1 MSAYH
6 NALIFGGKGFIGS
19 HLISFL
25 KKNVPELDVYVA
37 DILAD
42 ESNPC
47 EYKVDVRN
55 PINLDG
61 KFGADTIIFNFAAV
75 HRTPGH
81 PDKAYFETNIRG
93 AENVCAF
100 AEAHG
105 INNIVFT
112 SSIAPYGASEDVKT
126 EETLPTPNTPYGI
139 SKLVAEKIHQMW
151 LAGDSNRKLS
161 IARPGIV
168 FGTGE
173 HGNMTRLY
181 AGLKKHR
188 FAYAGRKDTIKANI
202 YVKDLVRVMWLM
214 ANDSDRFQLYNC
226 CSYPAPTIETI
237 VKAMLKA
244 TKMNRCVPYIPQK
257 PMMFAAG
264 VGGMLGGLGLGI
276 CPDRVKKL
284 MVSTNICGKALS
296 EKYPLEFSLEDAFA
310 DWFKDC
316 DGKVL
321 E

>member
-1 MSAYH
+1 MGSF
-6 NALIFGGKGFIGS
+6 NKVVIFGGKGFIGS
-19 HLISFL
+19 HLRKYL
-25 KKNVPELDVYVA
+25 HQEYPEIKVYVA
-37 DILAD
+37 DLLSD
-42 ESNPC
+42 ESIEG

-55 PINLDG
+55 PIAISDAFDE
-61 KFGADTIIFNFAAV
+61 KTVIFNFAAV

-81 PDKAYFETNIRG
+81 PDYAYFETNIKG
-93 AENVCAF
+93 AENVCNF
-100 AEAHG
+100 AAAHG
-105 INNIVFT
+105 INHIVFT
-112 SSIAPYGASEDVKT
+112 SSIAPYGASEDQKT

-139 SKLVAEKIHQMW
+139 SKLVAEKIHQTW
-151 LAGDSNRKLS
+151 LAGDSSRYLA

-181 AGLKKHR
+181 AGLKKRR

-244 TKMNRCVPYIPQK
+244 TNMKRFVPYIPK
-257 PMMFAAG
+257 TPMMFAANI
-264 VGGMLGGLGLGI
+264 GGMLGGLGLGI
-276 CPDRVKKL
+276 CPARVKKL
-284 MVSTNICGKALS
+284 MVSTNICGKSLS
-296 EKYPLEFSLEDAFA
+296 EKYPLKYSLEEAFA

-316 DGKVL
+316 GGKDL

>member
-1 MSAYH
+1 MVGYKK
-6 NALIFGGKGFIGS
+6 ALIFGGKGFIGS
-19 HLISFL
+19 HLVSFL
-25 KKNVPELDVYVA
+25 GNNFPEVEIYIA

-42 ESNPC
+42 DSVPLEH
-47 EYKVDVRN
+47 KVDVRN
-55 PINLDG
+55 PIALDG
-61 KFGADTIIFNFAAV
+61 NFGPDTIIFNFAAV

-81 PDKAYFETNIRG
+81 PDEAYFETNIKG

-100 AEAHG
+100 ASANE

-112 SSIAPYGASEDVKT
+112 SSIAPYGASESVKT

-139 SKLVAEKIHQMW
+139 SKLVAEKIHQTW
-151 LAGDSNRKLS
+151 LAGDANRKLS
-161 IARPGIV
+161 IVRPGIV

-188 FAYAGRKDTIKANI
+188 FAYAGRRDTIKANI

-214 ANDSDRFQLYNC
+214 ANDSDRFQLHNC
-226 CSYPAPTIETI
+226 CSYPAPTIEMI

-244 TKMNRCVPYIPQK
+244 TKMNRIVPYIPKK
-257 PMMFAAG
+257 PMMFAAA
-264 VGGMLGGLGLGI
+264 VGGLFGGLGLGI
-276 CPDRVKKL
+276 CPARVKKL
-284 MVSTNICGKALS
+284 MVSTNICGKSLS
-296 EKYPLEFSLEDAFA
+296 EKYPLKYSLEEAFA

-316 DGKVL
+316 EGKVL